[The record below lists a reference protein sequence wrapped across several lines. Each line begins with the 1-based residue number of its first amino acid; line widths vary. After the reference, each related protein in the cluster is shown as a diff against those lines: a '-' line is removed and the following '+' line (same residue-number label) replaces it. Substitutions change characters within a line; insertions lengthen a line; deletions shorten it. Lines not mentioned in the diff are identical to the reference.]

1 MGLHKFYPQKL
12 YYQIA
17 ALLLVIIITA
27 FLAFGWTTARKQTKL
42 LQKVTTESAAK
53 MTRGLA
59 DSCIRYFLISDYAGL
74 DELLRK
80 FILMSGADQI
90 EVYRK
95 DGKILSQ
102 ITKDSSTSLSF
113 KTSVNNHVAVPAG
126 GEKITIENDLMIIS
140 QPVVSYNV
148 LGWARIT
155 FNLDYIDKMRHEI
168 WLRTV
173 LTALFWTIFSVA
185 VFMFILKRFAGVIQR
200 LSDFA
205 RNLGNLKGELI
216 DVQHS
221 SYEIQQLGQA
231 LNYASTDLFNKEN
244 ELKVYRDNLEKQ
256 VATRTAELEKEITE
270 RIRTE
275 EVLKESE
282 ERYRLLAENATDII
296 WTLGKNMQMTYVS
309 PSVQHLLGFT
319 PLEVMAR
326 SIDQIY
332 TPDSLEKVRELLP
345 LELAQEWHNDP
356 MRSKVLE
363 LSLICKNGNTLPVEG
378 NFSILCN
385 ATGRPTGL
393 LSINRDISER
403 KMAEQNYQT
412 LFQEMLDGFALHE
425 IICDNAGNP
434 VNYRFLAV
442 NRAFERMTNLKAAD
456 VIGRTVLDILPGIE
470 RHWIETYGRV
480 ALTGEPAYFE
490 NSAEGLQK
498 HFIVTAFRPV
508 PGQFACIFVDITDQ
522 KKAEAEKEYLQSQL
536 IHAQKMEAIGT
547 LAGGIAHDFN
557 NILGAMLGYAEMVR
571 EDSPEGSLAAKDLDQ
586 VLTAGHRAKE
596 LVKQILAFSRQTE
609 TVKILLQPAVIVKEA
624 IKLLRAS
631 IPTTIAIEQD
641 IETQT
646 GLILADPTQ
655 IHQILMNLCTN
666 AFHAMEVDGG
676 TLSISL
682 KTITLNQKELI
693 HEPRLLPGNYI
704 QLSVRD
710 TGTGI
715 EPEIQEKIFDPYF
728 TTKETGKG
736 TGMGLAI
743 THGIIKS
750 YGGMIT
756 CDSRLGEGTVF
767 KISLP
772 VSEENILP
780 ETNLVDPVFA
790 GTERILLV
798 DDEQILADMGKTMLE
813 RLGYKVTVR
822 MNSLEAL
829 TTFKNQPDAFDLVI
843 TDQTMPGMTGTDL
856 ARRILQ
862 IRPGM
867 PIILCTGYSS
877 TISEEKVKSYGIK
890 AFAMKPLARKDIA
903 ALIRKVLDEG
913 NTN

>member
-1 MGLHKFYPQKL
+1 M
-12 YYQIA
+12 
-17 ALLLVIIITA
+17 
-27 FLAFGWTTARKQTKL
+27 
-42 LQKVTTESAAK
+42 
-53 MTRGLA
+53 
-59 DSCIRYFLISDYAGL
+59 L
-74 DELLRK
+74 D
-80 FILMSGADQI
+80 
-90 EVYRK
+90 
-95 DGKILSQ
+95 
-102 ITKDSSTSLSF
+102 
-113 KTSVNNHVAVPAG
+113 
-126 GEKITIENDLMIIS
+126 
-140 QPVVSYNV
+140 
-148 LGWARIT
+148 
-155 FNLDYIDKMRHEI
+155 
-168 WLRTV
+168 
-173 LTALFWTIFSVA
+173 
-185 VFMFILKRFAGVIQR
+185 
-200 LSDFA
+200 
-205 RNLGNLKGELI
+205 
-216 DVQHS
+216 
-221 SYEIQQLGQA
+221 
-231 LNYASTDLFNKEN
+231 
-244 ELKVYRDNLEKQ
+244 
-256 VATRTAELEKEITE
+256 
-270 RIRTE
+270 
-275 EVLKESE
+275 
-282 ERYRLLAENATDII
+282 
-296 WTLGKNMQMTYVS
+296 
-309 PSVQHLLGFT
+309 
-319 PLEVMAR
+319 
-326 SIDQIY
+326 
-332 TPDSLEKVRELLP
+332 
-345 LELAQEWHNDP
+345 
-356 MRSKVLE
+356 
-363 LSLICKNGNTLPVEG
+363 LSLICKDGRTLPVEG

-385 ATGRPTGL
+385 AAGQPIGL

-403 KMAEQNYQT
+403 KKAEQNYQT

-425 IICDNAGNP
+425 IICDNAGTP
-434 VNYRFLAV
+434 VDYRFLAV
-442 NRAFERMTNLKAAD
+442 NRAFERMTSLKATE
-456 VIGRTVLDILPGIE
+456 VIGRTVLDILPGTE

-490 NSAEGLQK
+490 NSAEDLQK
-498 HFIVTAFRPV
+498 HFIVTAFRPAQ
-508 PGQFACIFVDITDQ
+508 GQFACIFVDITDQ

-631 IPTTIAIEQD
+631 IPTTIAIDQD

-646 GLILADPTQ
+646 GLILVDPTQ

-666 AFHAMEVDGG
+666 AFHAMEIDGG

-682 KTITLNQKELI
+682 KTITLSQKELI
-693 HEPRLLPGNYI
+693 HEPRLLPGDYI
-704 QLSVRD
+704 QLSVGD

-715 EPEIQEKIFDPYF
+715 EPEIQKKIFDPYF

-767 KISLP
+767 KINFP
-772 VSEENILP
+772 ISEENTQP
-780 ETNLVDPVFA
+780 ATNPVDSVTA

-798 DDEQILADMGKTMLE
+798 DDEQILADMGKIMLE

-829 TTFKNQPDAFDLVI
+829 TAFKNQPDAFDLVI
-843 TDQTMPGMTGTDL
+843 TDQTMPGMTGADL

-890 AFAMKPLARKDIA
+890 GFAMKPLTRKDIA
-903 ALIRKVLDEG
+903 TLIRKVLDAGSER
-913 NTN
+913 